1 MKIEVF
7 GAGCEKCRLLEGN
20 VRNVVK
26 EAMQ

>member
-7 GAGCEKCRLLEGN
+7 EAGCEKCRLLEGN

-26 EAMQ
+26 EAVQ